1 MEHNICIEIN
11 NNICTQINE
20 NICTQINENIC
31 TQINENICT
40 QINEN
45 ICYIC
50 LEPNAKKT
58 LCKCSDRYIH
68 DECLIKSIKYS
79 HKKKCLVCLE
89 DYPHINIQHIIKY
102 HFNNSFY
109 IFIFYNLFNTIGI
122 VLSLYVIIYSLSI
135 NYINNLH
142 WYFYTANL
150 FIVIH
155 ILCFF
160 TFNYK
165 QYIYHK
171 NGIYMIQPIIHDTIV
186 NIQK

>member
-1 MEHNICIEIN
+1 MTDNICIEIN
-11 NNICTQINE
+11 NN

-50 LEPNAKKT
+50 LESNAKKS

-89 DYPHINIQHIIKY
+89 EYPHINIKHVIKY
-102 HFNNSFY
+102 HLNKSFY
-109 IFIFYNLFNTIGI
+109 IFIITYLFYIIGI
-122 VLSLYVIIYSLSI
+122 TTACYLINLSFSI
-135 NYINNLH
+135 NHKNDFHWSFYIGISFILI
-142 WYFYTANL
+142 YTL
-150 FIVIH
+150 FIFV
-155 ILCFF
+155 
-160 TFNYK
+160 FNYLSYK
-165 QYIYHK
+165 QYI